1 MKRDRGICDI
11 CNLDCATLVKRLQSI
26 EKNQE
31 ADSEEMPLWK
41 QQRERLL
48 SRKEYQVFASKL
60 SSAMK
65 ESLIDRALSGKAW
78 QADHII
84 PVFEGGGQCTIT
96 NLRTLCTACHRE
108 VTAEQASKRKRERL
122 TLKKERETKK
132 QALK

>member
-1 MKRDRGICDI
+1 
-11 CNLDCATLVKRLQSI
+11 
-26 EKNQE
+26 
-31 ADSEEMPLWK
+31 MPLWK

-122 TLKKERETKK
+122 TLKKERETKNK
-132 QALK
+132 P